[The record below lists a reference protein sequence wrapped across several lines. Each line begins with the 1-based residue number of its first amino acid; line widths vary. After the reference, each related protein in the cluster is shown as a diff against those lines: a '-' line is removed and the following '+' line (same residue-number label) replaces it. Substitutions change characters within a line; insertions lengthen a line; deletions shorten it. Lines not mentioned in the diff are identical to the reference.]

1 MKNLIYSKFLNIPFV
16 SLMFICCICFF
27 LEGFIYNNIGSKILC
42 FFSSFLFGIC
52 TVIKIV
58 RIIKST
64 KIIRFKISLYKT
76 IFLVLLGL
84 NHLQV
89 KLKISFFKLS

>member
-1 MKNLIYSKFLNIPFV
+1 MKNLIYSKFLNITFV

-42 FFSSFLFGIC
+42 FFSSFIFGIC

-58 RIIKST
+58 RIIKNNHSLKNT
-64 KIIRFKISLYKT
+64 KK
-76 IFLVLLGL
+76 
-84 NHLQV
+84 
-89 KLKISFFKLS
+89 